1 MIVLRCLTPYNNMKN
16 VEAKKELKSILENT
30 DSIAEKYRGGTAYG
44 KIEKEQMRK
53 DFQAIFS
60 ESENLRKQFDNVFDE
75 MPDNF
80 SNLTMSVHDY
90 ASSVGR
96 IAALVD
102 TQVK

>member
-1 MIVLRCLTPYNNMKN
+1 MKN
-16 VEAKKELKSILENT
+16 IEAKKELKAISESV
-30 DSIAEKYRGGTAYG
+30 DSIAEKYRGGAAYG

-53 DFQAIFS
+53 DFQAIFL
-60 ESENLRKQFDNVFDE
+60 ESENLRKQFDSVFDG
-75 MPDNF
+75 MPDSFN
-80 SNLTMSVHDY
+80 NLTMGVYDY